1 MSLDKLNSA
10 LFDQLDRLNNAE
22 GEKLDTEIERS
33 KAMTGIAKNITESAR
48 TQLSAI
54 ALAKEWSIKPQELP
68 EALCVT
74 QKK

>member
-54 ALAKEWSIKPQELP
+54 ALVKEWNIKPTELP

-74 QKK
+74 QKQ

>member
-10 LFDQLDRLNNAE
+10 LFDQLYRLNNAE
-22 GEKLDTEIERS
+22 GDKLDTEIERS

-54 ALAKEWSIKPQELP
+54 ALAKEWGMKNNELP
-68 EALCVT
+68 EVLCVT
-74 QKK
+74 REK